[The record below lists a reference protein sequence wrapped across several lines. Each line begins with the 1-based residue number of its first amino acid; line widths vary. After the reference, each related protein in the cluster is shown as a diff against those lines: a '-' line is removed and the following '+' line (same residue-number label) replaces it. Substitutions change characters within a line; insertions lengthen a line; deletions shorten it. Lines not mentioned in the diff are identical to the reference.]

1 MYLKD
6 LAKIIYTPDT
16 LSEDRK
22 ITVIQHNNRQ
32 ILWTGKAK
40 YLKEFANKGW
50 IKGWI
55 VVEILVDI
63 IVGEEDLPDINKS
76 KIITVE

>member
-22 ITVIQHNNRQ
+22 ITVIQHNSRQ

-50 IKGWI
+50 I

-63 IVGEEDLPDINKS
+63 IVEEEDLPDINKS